1 MEPQKA
7 PKSNCDPEKFA
18 TITLPNIKLCYKA
31 TVIKTASYW
40 YKNRHIEQ

>member
-18 TITLPNIKLCYKA
+18 TITLPNIKLYNKA
-31 TVIKTASYW
+31 QKSKQHGTGIKTDT
-40 YKNRHIEQ
+40 